1 MTLTADQQMARMIS
15 EFVGGLTGNTSEAM
29 FGKAR
34 GVTPV
39 VRARQVSMYL
49 AHICCSYSLA
59 RVGLLFGRDKSTVGH
74 AVHAIEDLRDD
85 AEFDDWMCGLEEA
98 VDVMVRLTPNT
109 STLLSGLWNSQ
120 DDQPTVASL
129 R

>member
-109 STLLSGLWNSQ
+109 STLLSGMWNSQ